1 MFKWDAISLELFRNY
16 KCSFHKLHITN
27 LEKSTLDTS
36 SSSSQRER
44 EREREKQFWVGIFL
58 CGYHY
63 KYLKNWSWKFSKNI
77 IFKVAIPCKLNNMQ
91 QEKNHILTNLYNLI
105 FFKIMSM
112 SYKWK
117 YKQHKLNDK
126 SDRKEKRISM
136 SKLKHA
142 CFKSLLNSAL
152 EISEDPPTKL
162 PLT

>member
-117 YKQHKLNDK
+117 FKQHKLNDREWQE
-126 SDRKEKRISM
+126 RKEDINV
-136 SKLKHA
+136 
-142 CFKSLLNSAL
+142 KS
-152 EISEDPPTKL
+152 
-162 PLT
+162 